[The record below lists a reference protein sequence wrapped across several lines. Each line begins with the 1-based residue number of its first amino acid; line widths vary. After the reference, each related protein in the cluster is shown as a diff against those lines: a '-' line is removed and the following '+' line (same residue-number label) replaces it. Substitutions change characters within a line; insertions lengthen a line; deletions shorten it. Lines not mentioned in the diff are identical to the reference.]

1 MWHLKEHTGNA
12 ECPWFSSANDGVMY
26 CIVCKKEA
34 RPASIYCSDSC
45 ILKHAQESLSLIN
58 KEKHVPAASPT
69 AAAQMVHNQNQVPA
83 PSGHSEQL
91 QHSGVASGSVGA
103 GSSAQLPRAKPD
115 ARVIVFERKTG
126 RLLAGMLCV
135 CWNQWILL
143 CTIPETSWLKIHNME
158 TSCSYFC
165 LPRIDYRP
173 LASLV

>member
-1 MWHLKEHTGNA
+1 MWQLKEHIGNA
-12 ECPWFSSANDGVMY
+12 ECPWFSSASDGVMY

-69 AAAQMVHNQNQVPA
+69 APAQMVHNQNQVPA

-91 QHSGVASGSVGA
+91 QHSGVASGSAGAGA
-103 GSSAQLPRAKPD
+103 GSSAQLPRTKPD

-126 RLLAGMLCV
+126 RLLAGIFFLCF
-135 CWNQWILL
+135 
-143 CTIPETSWLKIHNME
+143 SD
-158 TSCSYFC
+158 
-165 LPRIDYRP
+165 R
-173 LASLV
+173 AS

>member
-1 MWHLKEHTGNA
+1 
-12 ECPWFSSANDGVMY
+12 MY

-135 CWNQWILL
+135 C
-143 CTIPETSWLKIHNME
+143 
-158 TSCSYFC
+158 
-165 LPRIDYRP
+165 
-173 LASLV
+173 